1 MQPWSNIALR
11 IAAGLVLL
19 AGVYMGVGA
28 CRSDSPAPRAG
39 TGDTAPT
46 LVYEDSAAGLETQLG
61 ALAAAIQDGQDA
73 RARSLALDL
82 ALDDPERWFGEVFG
96 SALGPRLAADHAPQR
111 GRLPELVD
119 LIAQLVARGQTEL
132 RIERFERA
140 DDPAAVGYQARALRA
155 MEQPVPLYSAR
166 LSDPGGQRVFHL
178 WSFVHAAGRFRWV
191 GKMKAVA
198 DEDAE
203 PGTPGTPG
211 TDDRLDELRQRDRGR
226 LAP

>member
-11 IAAGLVLL
+11 MAAGLALL
-19 AGVYMGVGA
+19 AGVSMGGGA
-28 CRSDSPAPRAG
+28 CSGDGPAPRAD
-39 TGDTAPT
+39 TEDTAPA
-46 LVYEDSAAGLETQLG
+46 LAYEDSAAGLETQLG
-61 ALAAAIQDGQDA
+61 ALVAAIQDGQDA
-73 RARSLALDL
+73 RARSLAEGL
-82 ALDDPERWFGEVFG
+82 ALDAPERWFGEVFG
-96 SALGPRLAADHAPQR
+96 SARGPRLAAEYAPQR

-132 RIERFERA
+132 RIERFEHA

-155 MEQPVPLYSAR
+155 MEQAVPLYSAR

-198 DEDAE
+198 GEDADPGV
-203 PGTPGTPG
+203 PGTPGMG
-211 TDDRLDELRQRDRGR
+211 DRLDELRQRDRGR